1 MARLDP
7 QIAAHLEW
15 IGFVRPTGLV
25 VSAPALV
32 KAGALLNRRD
42 TEGQQLLRGCLE
54 DRGRDAA
61 EGAPEPEPRLPDF
74 RSFASSV
81 LGWNFSPAGYAGTDD
96 APIPAELEAV
106 LPDGGEVLR
115 PDFAVRA
122 EPVRRSAVGRP
133 ASAVREDAAAYGT
146 AGVNGATGGPNAER
160 EGTAPNGASP
170 WQLLVRVC
178 EPDEDFDHVTRGRS
192 RADGGLEA
200 SPHGRM
206 ERLLRHTGVPAG
218 LLFNGT
224 ALRLISAPRGESSG
238 WLDFR
243 VADMLP
249 TAGRP
254 ISTAMRLLLGQTR
267 LLSQPREKRLAALL
281 EDSRKYQNEVSERL
295 AEQVLHALYELLR
308 GFQAAHDTSKGELL
322 REPLAEN
329 PDEVY
334 RGLLTIV
341 LRLVFLLY
349 TEERDMLPQDETFL
363 GAYSLAGLYERL
375 RADAAL
381 HPDTMDQRFGG
392 YAQLLAL
399 FRMVHDGA
407 KAGAMRLPP
416 RHGALF
422 DPDRYRFLEGR
433 GEGGVRQINERIDP
447 PLVPDG
453 TIYRV
458 LEKLI
463 VLDGERISYRA
474 LDVEHVGSVYET
486 MMGFRLETAEGLT
499 VAIRAAKKQ
508 GAPAAVNLNAQLDQ
522 APAIRAK
529 WLQDRTDRKLTDR
542 LRRAARDAGTMEAL
556 HAALDPVI
564 DRNATPDLVPEGAM
578 VLQPSEERRRSGSH
592 YTPRELTEP
601 IVRTALAPIFD
612 RLRFETD
619 EPLRPE
625 QILDLKVCDPAMGS
639 GAFLVEACRQLGDA
653 LVEAWQ
659 AHDAMP
665 EIPPDENEII
675 FARRQVAQRCLYG
688 VDRNP
693 KAVDLA
699 KLSLWLVTLAKDHPL
714 TFLDHALRP
723 GDALVGLSRRQ
734 LHAFHWKDDAK
745 PFQAGFE
752 AMRAREHLARASE
765 LRQRIREAD
774 DSVSELE
781 LRQLCDDADRETD
794 NVRLL
799 GDLALAAFFEGAKPK
814 QREDLRKQFAGAVQR
829 GEMHGYVG
837 WLEELRRKEPPLAPF
852 HWEIEFPE
860 VFDRENSGFDAVV
873 GNPPF
878 AGKNTV
884 AAANVAGYPDWLKQ
898 VHEESHGNADLV
910 AHFFRRAFVVL
921 RNGGTSGLIATN
933 TIAQGDTRSTGLR
946 RICKNGGEIYG
957 ARRRVKWPG
966 LAAVVV
972 SVLHVHKGHFAGVR
986 LLDGE
991 AVDTI
996 SAFLFHRGR
1005 HDDPARLEANAGKSF
1020 VGSYVLGMGFTFD
1033 DTDKKGVASP
1043 LAEMH
1048 RLIEADPRNREVI
1061 FPYIGGEEVNTSPTH
1076 AHHRYVINFR
1086 DWPLRRADR
1095 QAQASKTWTPG
1106 SADILSARAG
1116 GLPRI
1121 ARRRPEIVPVGTMPA
1136 SPEQPPLLGR
1146 ATSSESRPTSPET
1159 GQETIR
1165 NPANRD
1171 RDDDA
1176 KGERGGG
1183 DDRSVE
1189 MASWAGAT
1197 DAERREWL
1205 RSGVVPVD
1213 YPGPVA
1219 ADWPELVA
1227 IVEERVKPERQA
1239 QQDKV
1244 GRIKWWQFLRPRP
1257 ELHAAIS
1264 DLDRVLVIARVG
1276 QQCAFVF
1283 LDVGAVYSDQL
1294 IVVPFDTY
1302 AAFCLLQSRP
1312 HDIWARFFGSSMKDD
1327 LRYTPSDCF
1336 ETFPFPNCATSSEA
1350 RPTGDSPDSAEAAPG
1365 DRWRTQWRLSDD
1377 WVFNPRIEAAGKA
1390 CYEHRAAL
1398 MVRNNEGMTKT
1409 YNRFH
1414 DPYEN
1419 TPDISRLRELHAAMD
1434 RAVLDEYGWTDIPTN
1449 CEFLLDYEIDEATWG
1464 RKNKPYRYR
1473 WPDPIRD
1480 EVLARLLALN
1490 AERAAEEVRSGATT
1504 DASRR
1509 ASMPRPAQSR
1519 YRRAPASRSTHMV
1532 AGPEPLWPPSDD

>member
-42 TEGQQLLRGCLE
+42 AEGQQLLRGCVE
-54 DRGRDAA
+54 EPRHGRDAA
-61 EGAPEPEPRLPDF
+61 GATTEPEPRLPDF
-74 RSFASSV
+74 RTFASSV
-81 LGWNFSPAGYAGTDD
+81 LGWNFSPAGYAGTEE
-96 APIPAELEAV
+96 APIPPDLEAV
-106 LPDGGEVLR
+106 LPEGGEVLR

-122 EPVRRSAVGRP
+122 DPVGRASAGRP
-133 ASAVREDAAAYGT
+133 ESAVRESAAGYSPAASHET
-146 AGVNGATGGPNAER
+146 ATVHGAER
-160 EGTAPNGASP
+160 ERTAANGASS

-178 EPDEDFDHVTRGRS
+178 QPGEDFDHVTRGRS
-192 RADGGLEA
+192 RANGGLEA

-206 ERLLRHTGVPAG
+206 ERLLRHTGVAAG

-243 VADMLP
+243 VADMLT

-254 ISTAMRLLLGQTR
+254 ISTAMRLLLRQTR

-295 AEQVLHALYELLR
+295 AEQVLHSLYELLR

-322 REPLAEN
+322 REPLAEY

-334 RGLLTIV
+334 RGLLTVV

-349 TEERDMLPQDETFL
+349 AEERDMLPQDETFL

-375 RADAAL
+375 REDAAL

-407 KAGAMRLPP
+407 RAGAMRLPP

-433 GEGGVRQINERIDP
+433 GAGGARQIDERIDP

-508 GAPAAVNLNAQLDQ
+508 GAPAAVNLNALLDQ
-522 APAIRAK
+522 PPANRAK

-564 DRNATPDLVPEGAM
+564 DRNATPDLVSEGAM

-612 RLRFETD
+612 RLRAESGG
-619 EPLRPE
+619 PLRPE

-639 GAFLVEACRQLGDA
+639 GAFLVESCRQLGDA
-653 LVEAWQ
+653 LVAAWQ

-734 LHAFHWKDDAK
+734 LDAFHWKDDAEA
-745 PFQAGFE
+745 FQAGFE

-765 LRQRIREAD
+765 LRRCIREAD
-774 DSVSELE
+774 DSVSEME
-781 LRQLCDDADRETD
+781 LRHLCDDARYETD

-799 GDLALAAFFEGAKPK
+799 GDMALAAFFEGSKPK
-814 QREDLRKQFAGAVQR
+814 QREDLRRQLADAVQR
-829 GEMHGYVG
+829 GEMHGYQG

-852 HWEIEFPE
+852 HWELEFPE
-860 VFDRENSGFDAVV
+860 VFDRENPGFDAVV

-910 AHFFRRAFVVL
+910 AHFFRRAFGLL
-921 RNGGTSGLIATN
+921 RTGGTSGLIATN

-946 RICKNGGEIYG
+946 WICTNGGEIYR

-972 SVLHVHKGHFAGVR
+972 SVLHVHKGDFSGVK

-991 AVDTI
+991 TVDAIT
-996 SAFLFHRGR
+996 AFLFHRGG
-1005 HDDPARLEANAGKSF
+1005 HHDPARLKANAGKSF
-1020 VGSYVLGMGFTFD
+1020 SGSYVLGMGFTFD
-1033 DTDKKGVASP
+1033 DTDTKGVATP
-1043 LAEMH
+1043 LPEMH
-1048 RLIEADPRNREVI
+1048 RLIAEEPRNRDAI

-1086 DWPLRRADR
+1086 DYPLRRED
-1095 QAQASKTWTPG
+1095 
-1106 SADILSARAG
+1106 
-1116 GLPRI
+1116 
-1121 ARRRPEIVPVGTMPA
+1121 
-1136 SPEQPPLLGR
+1136 LG
-1146 ATSSESRPTSPET
+1146 EP
-1159 GQETIR
+1159 
-1165 NPANRD
+1165 
-1171 RDDDA
+1171 
-1176 KGERGGG
+1176 
-1183 DDRSVE
+1183 
-1189 MASWAGAT
+1189 WAGA
-1197 DAERREWL
+1197 EGYQRREWL
-1205 RSGVVPVD
+1205 RSGIVPVD
-1213 YPGPVA
+1213 YPGLVA
-1219 ADWPELVA
+1219 ADWPELLA
-1227 IVEERVKPERQA
+1227 IVEERVKPDRMKVNRKVRRDYWWRFGDRQPA
-1239 QQDKV
+1239 LHTAIAGLARTLAIPQTSRT
-1244 GRIKWWQFLRPRP
+1244 GAFSFLPT
-1257 ELHAAIS
+1257 S
-1264 DLDRVLVIARVG
+1264 M
-1276 QQCAFVF
+1276 
-1283 LDVGAVYSDQL
+1283 VYSHKV
-1294 IVVPFDTY
+1294 IVFPFDAN
-1302 AAFCLLQSRP
+1302 AAFASLQSRL
-1312 HDIWARFFGSSMKDD
+1312 HDVWVRFFGSTMKDD
-1327 LRYTPSDCF
+1327 AVYTPSDCF
-1336 ETFPFPNCATSSEA
+1336 ETFPFP
-1350 RPTGDSPDSAEAAPG
+1350 
-1365 DRWRTQWRLSDD
+1365 DRWNTHPYL
-1377 WVFNPRIEAAGKA
+1377 EHAGTD
-1390 CYEHRAAL
+1390 YYRFRADL
-1398 MVRNNEGMTKT
+1398 MLRHDEGLTKT

-1414 DPYEN
+1414 DPDE
-1419 TPDISRLRELHAAMD
+1419 TDPEIATLRDLHTAMD
-1434 RAVLDEYGWTDIPTN
+1434 RAVLDAYGWTDIPTD
-1449 CEFLLDYEIDEATWG
+1449 CEFLLDYEIDDEEWG
-1464 RKNKPYRYR
+1464 TRKKPYRYR
-1473 WPDPIRD
+1473 WPDDVRD
-1480 EVLARLLALN
+1480 EVLARLLELN
-1490 AERAAEEVRSGATT
+1490 AERADQEALAGMSGAG
-1504 DASRR
+1504 A
-1509 ASMPRPAQSR
+1509 ARPN
-1519 YRRAPASRSTHMV
+1519 RSPDKKSAKRSH
-1532 AGPEPLWPPSDD
+1532 PEHTLSQPTLWDHSGDR